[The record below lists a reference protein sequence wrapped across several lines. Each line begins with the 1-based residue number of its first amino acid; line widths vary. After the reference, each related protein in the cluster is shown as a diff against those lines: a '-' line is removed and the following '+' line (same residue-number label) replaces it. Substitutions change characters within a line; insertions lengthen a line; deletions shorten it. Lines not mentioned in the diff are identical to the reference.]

1 MKKILLII
9 GFLIV
14 SFGAIGQLW
23 DTYYPPTYVD
33 SLNDGSVVQI
43 LVEDEDSLHVMYL
56 STLDS
61 LYVQPADTTAG
72 TKGQYQS
79 DYQIAARLALKANTA
94 APTFTTSITIGS
106 AGIDETEL
114 EILDGATLETVEL
127 NYVDGVTSAIQTQ
140 LDAKLTQADTVDG
153 TQVLMLLSDTIPIFN
168 IVVGAGNAGDTVLF
182 SGQDVIWGAKWN
194 GSFTLNI
201 TKVTGVVYGS
211 SPDIDIALL
220 NHANFRDGSATV
232 MLSGSDLTITSTT
245 TGDSATGFTDATVAP
260 GEWLWIRVDE
270 CTAQPLQCII
280 TIDGFLTE

>member
-106 AGIDETEL
+106 AGISEAEL
-114 EILDGATLETVEL
+114 EILDGATISTDQL
-127 NYVDGVTSAIQTQ
+127 NAIRHV
-140 LDAKLTQADTVDG
+140 LADT
-153 TQVLMLLSDTIPIFN
+153 
-168 IVVGAGNAGDTVLF
+168 
-182 SGQDVIWGAKWN
+182 
-194 GSFTLNI
+194 
-201 TKVTGVVYGS
+201 
-211 SPDIDIALL
+211 
-220 NHANFRDGSATV
+220 
-232 MLSGSDLTITSTT
+232 TT
-245 TGDSATGFTDATVAP
+245 WKIGRAHV
-260 GEWLWIRVDE
+260 
-270 CTAQPLQCII
+270 
-280 TIDGFLTE
+280 